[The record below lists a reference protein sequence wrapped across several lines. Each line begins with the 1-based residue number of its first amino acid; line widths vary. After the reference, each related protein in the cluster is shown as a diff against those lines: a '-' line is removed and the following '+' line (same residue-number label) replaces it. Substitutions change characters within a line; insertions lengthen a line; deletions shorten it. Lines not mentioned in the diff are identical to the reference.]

1 MVNAIILVNTRHDR
15 INAVA
20 EQLAELP
27 GVSETYS
34 VGGSFDVVAI
44 VRVRSNEEI
53 AQLVTERMGGIEGI
67 ERTQTLIA
75 FQAYSRHDL
84 EAVFSI
90 GIG

>member
-15 INAVA
+15 INTVA

-27 GVSETYS
+27 GISETYS

-44 VRVRSNEEI
+44 VRVKSNEEI
-53 AQLVTERMGGIEGI
+53 ATLVTERMGSIDGI